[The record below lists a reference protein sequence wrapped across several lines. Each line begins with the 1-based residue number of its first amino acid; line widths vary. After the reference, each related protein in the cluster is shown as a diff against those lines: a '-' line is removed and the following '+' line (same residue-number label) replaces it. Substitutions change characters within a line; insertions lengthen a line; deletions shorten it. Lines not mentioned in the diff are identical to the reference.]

1 MIENDYQPTP
11 LTKVNGIGHVY
22 KVFHYWNAFE

>member
-11 LTKVNGIGHVY
+11 LTKINGVGDIY
-22 KVFHYWNAFE
+22 KMLHYWNAFE